1 MRAAVLDAY
10 GEELAIREVADPR
23 PGPGEVLIRV
33 RAVGLCGS
41 DLKVASGA
49 IPNLTLPLI
58 PGHEIAGEV
67 VEDGEGLRAG
77 QRVSV
82 YALDSCGACPSCRRG
97 EAETCDSATR
107 MGFERDGG
115 LAELLAAPAH
125 NVIPLDPGLSF
136 ERAAVTMDAVLTAYR
151 ALKVRAAVKAGDAVL
166 IVGAGGLGLHGV
178 QVARAAGARVAVA
191 DPLASHRE
199 LALEL
204 GAERAFA
211 PEELVA
217 GLAAWRDE
225 GVDVALEVSGSQA
238 GFRQAADSLRPG
250 GLLVCSGYRPGE
262 DYCVDSMRLALSQLR
277 IEGNR
282 GGRIEHAREALA
294 AVGRGEI
301 VPLIDTV
308 GSFDQ
313 VNELLA
319 KLRAGDVV
327 GRVVVAI
334 RQE

>member
-1 MRAAVLDAY
+1 MRAAVLDTY
-10 GEELAIREVADPR
+10 GEDLAIREVPDPL

-41 DLKVASGA
+41 DLKVTGGV
-49 IPNLTLPLI
+49 IPGLSLPLI

-67 VEDGEGLRAG
+67 AADGEGLSAG
-77 QRVSV
+77 ERVSV
-82 YALDSCGACPSCRRG
+82 YALDSCGECRSCRRG

-136 ERAAVTMDAVLTAYR
+136 ERAAVSMDAVLTAYR
-151 ALKVRAAVKAGDAVL
+151 ALKVRAGVGEGDTVL

-178 QVARAAGARVAVA
+178 QVAAAAGARVAAV
-191 DPLASHRE
+191 DPKESHRE
-199 LALEL
+199 LARRV
-204 GAERAFA
+204 GAEVAFA
-211 PEELVA
+211 PDELAA
-217 GLAAWRDE
+217 GLAGWHPE
-225 GVDVALEVSGSQA
+225 GVDVALEVSGSPA
-238 GFRQAADSLRPG
+238 GFREATEALRAG

-262 DYCVDSMRLALSQLR
+262 DYAVDSMRLALAQLR

-301 VPLIDTV
+301 EPLIDSV
-308 GSFDQ
+308 GGLEE

-319 KLRAGDVV
+319 KLRGGEVA

-334 RQE
+334 P